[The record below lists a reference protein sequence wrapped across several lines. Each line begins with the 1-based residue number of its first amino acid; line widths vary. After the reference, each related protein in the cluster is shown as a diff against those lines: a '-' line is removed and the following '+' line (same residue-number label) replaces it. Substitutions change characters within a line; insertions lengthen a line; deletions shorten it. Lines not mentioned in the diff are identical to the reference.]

1 MHWLGRC
8 GRRGADLAY
17 QPFLRGLAAGQG
29 KTVEQAGLLGCQ
41 QSAEPHI
48 RQLAGDRMA
57 RGVALCWLADHGLLA
72 ERELYDPGDLETFC
86 DVLASRSSR
95 SSEPNHLRV

>member
-1 MHWLGRC
+1 M
-8 GRRGADLAY
+8 
-17 QPFLRGLAAGQG
+17 
-29 KTVEQAGLLGCQ
+29 
-41 QSAEPHI
+41 SAEPGWCGVCGLPVPAGE
-48 RQLAGDRMA
+48 RLCRWPSGARAGDRMA